1 MNPSY
6 EVRRNKV
13 VQFLQ
18 NSTINFSLSEASVDV
33 LTGMLDENAPVE
45 WMLQE

>member
-1 MNPSY
+1 MKSLYETFGNEPSY

-18 NSTINFSLSEASVDV
+18 NSTINFPCPKQV
-33 LTGMLDENAPVE
+33 
-45 WMLQE
+45 